1 MHTLILGDPAQYLK
15 DEKSKFINNPKIF
28 NSNDINQIGQYI
40 DSIEDNLSKRM
51 AGAQANRMEGNTNN
65 ESSNIVTIVDTPTTS
80 KIIEEIERFN
90 SDQASKYK
98 GIKSMDGQELMTA
111 EEDLK
116 QKLIHGKISQDLYQ
130 SLYDKVQRQHEDIEK
145 EGFVTEENEFTE
157 EELEKFIAQPIK
169 PSSIW

>member
-1 MHTLILGDPAQYLK
+1 
-15 DEKSKFINNPKIF
+15 
-28 NSNDINQIGQYI
+28 
-40 DSIEDNLSKRM
+40 
-51 AGAQANRMEGNTNN
+51 
-65 ESSNIVTIVDTPTTS
+65 
-80 KIIEEIERFN
+80 
-90 SDQASKYK
+90 
-98 GIKSMDGQELMTA
+98 MDGQELMTA

-169 PSSIW
+169 PVVFGNVYEQDLKIFKTTYYKDSAFWFISSIYTRS